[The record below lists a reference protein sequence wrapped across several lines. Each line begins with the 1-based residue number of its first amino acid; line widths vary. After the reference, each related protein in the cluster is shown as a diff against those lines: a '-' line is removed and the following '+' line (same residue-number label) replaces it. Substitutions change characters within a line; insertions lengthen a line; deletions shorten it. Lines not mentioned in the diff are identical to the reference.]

1 MKWES
6 SISKVNHETGK
17 TKDTVE
23 SLLRAKFGREAH
35 TDNLQPQ
42 DFYVMAAT

>member
-17 TKDTVE
+17 AKDT
-23 SLLRAKFGREAH
+23 GRVLTYGPNLAEKH
-35 TDNLQPQ
+35 TPIIYSRRI
-42 DFYVMAAT
+42 FT